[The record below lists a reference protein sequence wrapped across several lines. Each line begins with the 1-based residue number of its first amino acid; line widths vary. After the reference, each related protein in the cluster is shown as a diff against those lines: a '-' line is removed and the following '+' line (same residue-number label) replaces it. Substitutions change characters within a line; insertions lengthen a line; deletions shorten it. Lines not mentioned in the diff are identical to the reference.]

1 MGKKISKE
9 KENKIMNISQK
20 NENYIIYITII

>member
-20 NENYIIYITII
+20 NENYIYISII

>member
-9 KENKIMNISQK
+9 KENKIMNISEK
-20 NENYIIYITII
+20 NENYIYISII